1 MNNEFLV
8 LVVLPNLFRE
18 LSRDLNSESR
28 GRETGLILRDWVR
41 VVRGRNLENLEL
53 FVVVVVVASVTV
65 LRFWDLNRVRVLDL
79 EGSVDCSN
87 LEDARVRDLLLLV

>member
-1 MNNEFLV
+1 
-8 LVVLPNLFRE
+8 
-18 LSRDLNSESR
+18 
-28 GRETGLILRDWVR
+28 VR

-87 LEDARVRDLLLLV
+87 LEDARVRDLLLLGD

>member
-1 MNNEFLV
+1 M
-8 LVVLPNLFRE
+8 
-18 LSRDLNSESR
+18 
-28 GRETGLILRDWVR
+28 RDWVR

-53 FVVVVVVASVTV
+53 FVVVVVGASVTV

-87 LEDARVRDLLLLV
+87 LEDARVRDLLLLGD

>member
-1 MNNEFLV
+1 M
-8 LVVLPNLFRE
+8 
-18 LSRDLNSESR
+18 
-28 GRETGLILRDWVR
+28 RDWVR

-79 EGSVDCSN
+79 EGSVDFSN
-87 LEDARVRDLLLLV
+87 LEDARVRDLLLLGD

>member
-1 MNNEFLV
+1 M
-8 LVVLPNLFRE
+8 
-18 LSRDLNSESR
+18 
-28 GRETGLILRDWVR
+28 
-41 VVRGRNLENLEL
+41 VRGRNLENLEL

>member
-1 MNNEFLV
+1 M
-8 LVVLPNLFRE
+8 
-18 LSRDLNSESR
+18 
-28 GRETGLILRDWVR
+28 RDWVR

>member
-1 MNNEFLV
+1 
-8 LVVLPNLFRE
+8 
-18 LSRDLNSESR
+18 
-28 GRETGLILRDWVR
+28 VR

>member
-1 MNNEFLV
+1 M
-8 LVVLPNLFRE
+8 
-18 LSRDLNSESR
+18 
-28 GRETGLILRDWVR
+28 RDWVR

-87 LEDARVRDLLLLV
+87 LEDARVRDLLLLGD